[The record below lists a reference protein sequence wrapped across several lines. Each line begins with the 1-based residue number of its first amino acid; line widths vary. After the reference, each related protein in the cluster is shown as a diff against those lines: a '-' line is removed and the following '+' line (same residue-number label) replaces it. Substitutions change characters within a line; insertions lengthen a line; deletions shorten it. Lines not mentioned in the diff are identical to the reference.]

1 MMNQKYNQLITPR
14 EEAKPS
20 KQQKESWVK
29 VIGIFDKSTDRP
41 IDQLKYPNEIK
52 EDNDES

>member
-1 MMNQKYNQLITPR
+1 MNQKYNQLITPR
-14 EEAKPS
+14 EEAKPL

-41 IDQLKYPNEIK
+41 IDQLKYPNETK